1 MPALRR
7 GRTLCPVV
15 APSRLISHGRS
26 ISRSWKE
33 RTFSIA
39 TRKLSSTSPP
49 RAALARFTS
58 PRGTLIGS
66 GRTPSKRSV
75 YSSSASS
82 PLSRTS
88 ATMFLAAART
98 FSERKPPGRRSWATT
113 SPGSVPRA
121 SSTLTKGDPVLLHGP
136 HEGGDLAVAQ
146 TVGLTVGDQARG
158 RGGDLV
164 EHDQVILP
172 ECGPGRRQVHD
183 ALGEADGRGQLYG
196 AVERDDLRLAAYPF
210 EIPPC
215 RAGVLGRHAHDL
227 GVADSLVDLGS
238 SLGRG
243 GQDHAA
249 PPGPEVQELHDVRPL
264 LLENILA
271 D

>member
-26 ISRSWKE
+26 ISRSWNE

-49 RAALARFTS
+49 RAALARFIS

-66 GRTPSKRSV
+66 GRTPSKHSV

-88 ATMFLAAART
+88 ATMRLAAARM
-98 FSERKPPGRRSWATT
+98 FAERNPPGRRSRATI
-113 SPGSVPRA
+113 SPGSASRA
-121 SSTLTKGDPVLLHGP
+121 SSTLTKGDPVLLHGL

-146 TVGLTVGDQARG
+146 TVGPTVGDQAG
-158 RGGDLV
+158 GGGGDLV
-164 EHDQVILP
+164 EHDQVVLP
-172 ECGPGRRQVHD
+172 ERGPRRRQVHD
-183 ALGEADGRGQLYG
+183 ALGEADERGQLYG
-196 AVERDDLRLAAYPF
+196 SV
-210 EIPPC
+210 
-215 RAGVLGRHAHDL
+215 
-227 GVADSLVDLGS
+227 
-238 SLGRG
+238 
-243 GQDHAA
+243 
-249 PPGPEVQELHDVRPL
+249 
-264 LLENILA
+264 
-271 D
+271 